1 MPKTA
6 NRAAERTRRQGKG
19 SATHSQAASA
29 GHSHPHSGLSRW
41 ALTAALLVAV
51 LIVYAPAMTLG
62 FVNFDDPQY
71 VLDNSHVRAGLTWN
85 GMLWAMSATHAG
97 NWHPVTWVSH
107 MADIQLYGVNPR
119 GHHATSVLI
128 HLLNTLLLFA
138 LLSRMTGETLKSA
151 VVAGLFGVHPLHV
164 ESVAWVA
171 ERKDVL
177 STLFALLTLWAY
189 VRYVE
194 TKSRAWYGVLLLF
207 FVLGLA
213 SKPMLVTLP
222 FLLLLLDI
230 WPLRRTMPA
239 ADARWQWKA
248 LVLEKAPL
256 FVCALLS
263 SAVTYAVQQTAGA
276 VRAFDTLPLTRRI
289 TNAIVAYV
297 DYIGKMIW
305 PADLAP
311 LYPYSASEPL
321 WRVAFAAALLIGLTW
336 LAVRTSARYRYV
348 AVGWLWYLG
357 TLVPVIGLVQVGSQ
371 PMADRYT
378 YIPIVGLFIVIVWG
392 LSDLLQRVPARRYLL
407 AGAATLAL
415 AVSVVLARQQVAIWE
430 NSVDLWQHTLR
441 VTSNNYRAH
450 NNLAQALTPMGRSEE
465 ASSHYQA
472 ALRINPDSVEA
483 HSGIGAVLGQAGRQE
498 DAIAHYRHALRISPG
513 DAIARANLGAALA
526 EQGKVVEAEA
536 HLRAALETA
545 PDLPLALANLGVA
558 LARQGRT
565 SEALGLF
572 ARVVDLKPTDGAAH
586 RHLGSALALE
596 GRNDDAIVQFEM
608 ALQLNPA
615 DAQSRNGLGETLESA
630 GRLEAAAL
638 EYEKAAK
645 LNPSLAEARA
655 NLGNS
660 LARLG
665 RADEALVHLLEAV
678 RLRPEDSASRYDLA
692 VVLWRKGM
700 VVEARQQLEA
710 AVRQDPAHDA
720 ARRML
725 MDLRRLPS
733 SSPPRGSER

>member
-1 MPKTA
+1 
-6 NRAAERTRRQGKG
+6 
-19 SATHSQAASA
+19 
-29 GHSHPHSGLSRW
+29 
-41 ALTAALLVAV
+41 
-51 LIVYAPAMTLG
+51 
-62 FVNFDDPQY
+62 
-71 VLDNSHVRAGLTWN
+71 
-85 GMLWAMSATHAG
+85 
-97 NWHPVTWVSH
+97 
-107 MADIQLYGVNPR
+107 
-119 GHHATSVLI
+119 
-128 HLLNTLLLFA
+128 
-138 LLSRMTGETLKSA
+138 MTGETLKSA

-230 WPLRRTMPA
+230 WPLRRTTPA

-263 SAVTYAVQQTAGA
+263 SAVTYAVQQSAGA

-336 LAVRTSARYRYV
+336 LAVRTSARYRYA
-348 AVGWLWYLG
+348 AVGWFWYLG

-378 YIPIVGLFIVIVWG
+378 YLPIVGLFIVIVWG
-392 LSDLLQRVPARRYLL
+392 LPDLLQRVPARRYLL

-415 AVSVVLARQQVAIWE
+415 VVSVVLARQQVAIWE

-441 VTSNNYRAH
+441 VTRNNYRAH
-450 NNLAQALTPMGRSEE
+450 NNLAHALVAAWASPRRPCRIIRRRSE
-465 ASSHYQA
+465 SI
-472 ALRINPDSVEA
+472 LTR
-483 HSGIGAVLGQAGRQE
+483 
-498 DAIAHYRHALRISPG
+498 
-513 DAIARANLGAALA
+513 
-526 EQGKVVEAEA
+526 
-536 HLRAALETA
+536 
-545 PDLPLALANLGVA
+545 
-558 LARQGRT
+558 
-565 SEALGLF
+565 
-572 ARVVDLKPTDGAAH
+572 
-586 RHLGSALALE
+586 
-596 GRNDDAIVQFEM
+596 
-608 ALQLNPA
+608 
-615 DAQSRNGLGETLESA
+615 
-630 GRLEAAAL
+630 
-638 EYEKAAK
+638 
-645 LNPSLAEARA
+645 
-655 NLGNS
+655 
-660 LARLG
+660 
-665 RADEALVHLLEAV
+665 
-678 RLRPEDSASRYDLA
+678 
-692 VVLWRKGM
+692 
-700 VVEARQQLEA
+700 
-710 AVRQDPAHDA
+710 
-720 ARRML
+720 
-725 MDLRRLPS
+725 
-733 SSPPRGSER
+733 